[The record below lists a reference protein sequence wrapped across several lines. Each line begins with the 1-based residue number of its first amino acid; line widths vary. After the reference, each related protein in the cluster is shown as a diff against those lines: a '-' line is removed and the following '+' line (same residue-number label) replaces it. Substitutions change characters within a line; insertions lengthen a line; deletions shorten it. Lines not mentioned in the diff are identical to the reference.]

1 MNGQNVTFS
10 DMLLPA
16 LVGGGIAGLLSGIP
30 LVGCLC
36 CLWLLLGGAI
46 AVYMLRGKS
55 LSMKEALIVGIFAG
69 FFAALAGSLVDGLAS
84 LVSGQST
91 ADSMAQAIATLRQMG
106 YPQQNI
112 QQAEQLMRL
121 LGRRV
126 GPLALVCGFFMRLI
140 FGSIFTVIGALG
152 AKSLMK
158 PKVEG

>member
-1 MNGQNVTFS
+1 MNSNTPTLS

-16 LVGGGIAGLLSGIP
+16 LVGGGVAGLLSGIP

-36 CLWLLLGGAI
+36 CLWLLLGGAV

-55 LSMKEALIVGIFAG
+55 LSMKEALLVGICAG
-69 FFAALAGSLVDGLAS
+69 FFAALAGSIVDGLAS

-91 ADSMAQAIATLRQMG
+91 ADSMAQAIETLRQMG
-106 YPQQNI
+106 YPQENI
-112 QQAEQLMRL
+112 AQAEQLMKL
-121 LGRRV
+121 FG
-126 GPLALVCGFFMRLI
+126 GKASPLALVCGFFMRLI

-158 PKVEG
+158 PKVEA

>member
-1 MNGQNVTFS
+1 
-10 DMLLPA
+10 
-16 LVGGGIAGLLSGIP
+16 
-30 LVGCLC
+30 
-36 CLWLLLGGAI
+36 
-46 AVYMLRGKS
+46 
-55 LSMKEALIVGIFAG
+55 
-69 FFAALAGSLVDGLAS
+69 
-84 LVSGQST
+84 
-91 ADSMAQAIATLRQMG
+91 MAQAIATLRQMG

>member
-16 LVGGGIAGLLSGIP
+16 LVGGGIAGVLSGIP

-55 LSMKEALIVGIFAG
+55 LSMREALVVGIFAG
-69 FFAALAGSLVDGLAS
+69 FFAALAGSVVDGLAS
-84 LVSGQST
+84 LVSGQSA
-91 ADSMAQAIATLRQMG
+91 ADSMAQAIETLRQMG
-106 YPQQNI
+106 YSQEKI

-121 LGRRV
+121 LG
-126 GPLALVCGFFMRLI
+126 GKASPLALVCGFFVRLI
-140 FGSIFTVIGALG
+140 FGSIFTVVGALG

-158 PKVEG
+158 PKIEG